1 MPVNIG
7 PRIGIEGE
15 AEFRRQINS
24 LIQQQKTLASEMKA
38 VTSAFDENDNSQ
50 EKLTAQMEVL
60 NRQIDVQV
68 QRVKLLE
75 QGVQD
80 SAKQFGEGSRET
92 NRWQEA
98 LNNANADLNGMK
110 KQLAAL
116 ENGVEDLGDE
126 MQDAGKDTVSLGN
139 LIKGNLISET
149 IINGVK
155 SLGSALVSAGKAVV
169 GFIGDAVN
177 QAQEFASVEAQYNQV
192 FKGITD
198 EADAALERAAAST
211 GSLSGQLKDGAVSL
225 YAFAKASGSDT
236 TQGLDLMERALVA
249 AADAA
254 AFNNTTLEE
263 TLPIMQ
269 SFLKGNYENDA
280 ALNLSATEFTRNS
293 AAVELFGKKFQELN
307 EIQKQQTLLK
317 MVEDAQALSGITG
330 QALRESDEWTSSMG
344 RLNFA
349 WDEFLAKVGSPVL
362 EGLIPLLNQATTQL
376 QSMVENVDWE
386 TFGTNVEATFSQL
399 QEYISNID
407 WNDVI
412 QGISDLMTDLAEK
425 GPTIIEAAAA
435 IADGIM
441 AVIDTIGGLWDNLSN
456 YFSSGQAQMALA
468 AGGMAEV
475 NLSLAQSS
483 AQTKDQV
490 VADANEMAD
499 GYSAAVNRAAD
510 EGENSAQR
518 VETGWAEGVSRG
530 AVTASK
536 DMDEATAS
544 MEEDVTGMADTA
556 TTESKRAADATVG
569 SAAQAA
575 DGTLAEVDRIGQG
588 LSEIAEEAYTWGNHL
603 GQNYAQGIL
612 DAIPAIAAASA
623 QAAQASADYMEHST
637 PKKGPLRDDD
647 IWGYHMMQNWVS
659 GMERGMPELTSSLN
673 AMGLLMRQSMPE
685 VQTTAAAPATSQ
697 YGNVYVTIDAK
708 NVKDFN
714 DVVAVFQNH
723 EKVVRQGYT
732 RR

>member
-15 AEFRRQINS
+15 AEFRKQINS

-38 VTSAFDENDNSQ
+38 VTSAFDENDSSQ

-126 MQDAGKDTVSLGN
+126 MEDTGEDTVSLGN
-139 LIKGNLISET
+139 IIKGNLISST

-155 SLGSALVSAGKAVV
+155 SLASAFVSVAKAAV
-169 GFIGDAVN
+169 GFIGNAVES
-177 QAQEFASVEAQYNQV
+177 AQSLKAMESQYTQT
-192 FKGITD
+192 FGAMQTQ
-198 EADAALERAAAST
+198 ADAALGRISQST
-211 GSLSGQLKDGAVSL
+211 GVYETRLKEAATSI
-225 YAFAKASGSDT
+225 YAFARANKAT
-236 TQGLDLMERALVA
+236 EEEGLDLMNRGLTV

-254 AFNNTTLEE
+254 AYYDTTVEE
-263 TLPIMQ
+263 AAATLQ

-280 ALNLSATEFTRNS
+280 ALGLSATEFTRNA
-293 AAVELFGKKFQELN
+293 AAVELFGTEFNNLS

-317 MVEDAQALSGITG
+317 MVEDAQALSGAMG
-330 QALRESDEWTSSMG
+330 QAARESGEWTNVTANLS
-344 RLNFA
+344 A
-349 WDEFLAKVGSPVL
+349 VWDEFLAKVGSPVL
-362 EGLIPLLNQATTQL
+362 EGLLPILQQATTQL
-376 QSMVENVDWE
+376 QAMVQDIDWE
-386 TFGTNVEATFSQL
+386 TFNANVEATF
-399 QEYISNID
+399 QELGDYIAGINWD
-407 WNDVI
+407 EVI
-412 QGISDLMTDLAEK
+412 QGVGDLLTDLTEK
-425 GPTIIEAAAA
+425 GPAIVEAAATIADAILA
-435 IADGIM
+435 IA
-441 AVIDTIGGLWDNLSN
+441 DTIGGLWKNMSDF
-456 YFSSGQAQMALA
+456 FSSGMAQMTVA
-468 AGGMAEV
+468 AGGLSEV
-475 NLSLAQSS
+475 SLSMSQTA
-483 AQTKDQV
+483 AQTSDEV
-490 VADANEMAD
+490 SAEYNEMAD
-499 GYSAAVNRAAD
+499 NTTAATQRMAD
-510 EGENSAQR
+510 ENESNAQR
-518 VETGWAEGVSRG
+518 AGDAVSKSVSRG
-530 AVTASK
+530 MTDAR
-536 DMDEATAS
+536 DET
-544 MEEDVTGMADTA
+544 EDAAKQIGADVSGMADTA
-556 TTESKRAADATVG
+556 ETESSRAADATVE
-569 SAAQAA
+569 SATRAA
-575 DGTLAEVDRIGQG
+575 DGTLEETDRIGQG
-588 LSEIAEEAYTWGNHL
+588 LSELAEEAYTWGNHL
-603 GQNYAQGIL
+603 GNNYAQGIL
-612 DAIPAIAAASA
+612 DAIPAIESASA
-623 QAAQASADYMEHST
+623 QAAQASASYLEHST
-637 PKKGPLRDDD
+637 PDKGPLRDDD
-647 IWGYHMMQNWVS
+647 VWGYHMMQNWVR
-659 GMERGMPELTSSLN
+659 GMERGLPELTSSLN